1 MSGPTAGTLA
11 RALPFAFRALRR
23 DWRAGE
29 LRVLVV
35 ALVVAVASV
44 TSVGFFTDRLRQA
57 MHRQASEL
65 LAADLVVLSANPIRQ
80 GLAREAAARG
90 LRFARA
96 VTFPSMVMAG
106 DRLQLADVKA
116 VDGAYPLRGHLR
128 IAPEPFAPDAVAEHG
143 PAPGTVWLDPRLF
156 GVLGVSVGDRITVGA
171 SKLKVANVLS
181 YEPDRGGDLFSI
193 APRLLMNLA
202 DLPATRLIQPGSRV
216 KYRLLVAGEPKDMAA
231 YRTWLEPHV
240 EGGETLQGVRDARPE
255 MRLALDRA
263 QRFLGL
269 AALVS
274 VVLAGVAVAV
284 AARRYARRHQDPSA
298 VMRCL
303 GATQGFVTRLFLI
316 QMLALGLLAGLAGSL
331 LGYGA
336 QEGLVA
342 ALGSLLPRALPVPSP
357 LPLLSGLLTAL
368 VTLLGFALPPIIRL
382 RDVPPS
388 RVLREDLVP
397 LPPRGWVV
405 YGSALAALA
414 LLVYWQAADGR
425 LAAYALGGTLA
436 TVLILAGGA
445 LVMVRALG
453 PLRTRVGAAWRF
465 GLASIARH
473 ASGSVIQVVAFGLGI
488 MVLLLLTLVRG
499 ELHQSWQRRLPADA
513 PNYFLINVQPDEVDK
528 MGSFLA
534 HRGLA
539 GNPLY
544 PMVRGRLTAIDG
556 RPVSADDYENPRA
569 QRLVEREF
577 NLSWAVQPQA
587 DNEIVAGRWWSKQET
602 GKPLLSVERGL
613 AERLGIKLGD
623 ALSFQVAGR
632 SITARVTSL
641 RTVRWD
647 SFRPN
652 FFVLA
657 PPGLLEPYP
666 ATYITSFYLPPQR
679 QGLLAELV
687 RVFPSVTVLDVDA
700 IIRKVRG
707 IMDQAVLAVQY
718 VSLFTLLA
726 GVTVLFAAIQST
738 LDERRRESAIV
749 RTLGGSRMQLLKGL
763 IAEFTTLGAL
773 SGLLAAIAASGVGLV
788 LAEQVFQLVYR
799 PNPWTWIIG
808 ALGGTLGVGLAG
820 VLGTSRVISHPPVES
835 LRLG

>member
-11 RALPFAFRALRR
+11 QALPFALRALRR

-29 LRVLVV
+29 LRVLLV

-44 TSVGFFTDRLRQA
+44 TSVGFFTDRLHQA
-57 MHRQASEL
+57 MNQQASEL
-65 LAADLVVLSANPIRQ
+65 LAADLVVLSANPIQ
-80 GLAREAAARG
+80 EALAREAAARG
-90 LRFARA
+90 LGLARA
-96 VTFPSMVMAG
+96 VTFPSMVLAG

-116 VDGAYPLRGHLR
+116 VDGGYPLRGRLR
-128 IAPEPFAPDAVAEHG
+128 VAPAPYAPDAIAERG
-143 PAPGTVWLDPRLF
+143 PAPGTAWLDPRLF
-156 GVLGVSVGDRITVGA
+156 GVLGVSVGDRVTVGA
-171 SKLKVANVLS
+171 SELEVANVLS

-202 DLPATRLIQPGSRV
+202 DIPATRLIQPGSRV
-216 KYRLLVAGEPKDMAA
+216 KYRLLVAGQPKDVAA
-231 YRTWLEPHV
+231 YRAWLDPRI

-255 MRLALDRA
+255 MRMALDRA

-303 GATQGFVTRLFLI
+303 GATQGFVTRLFVI
-316 QMLALGLLAGLAGSL
+316 QMLALGLLASLAGSL

-342 ALGSLLPRALPVPSP
+342 ALASLLPGALPAPSP
-357 LPLLSGLLTAL
+357 LPLLSGLLTGL
-368 VTLLGFALPPIIRL
+368 VTLLGFGLPPIMRL

-388 RVLREDLVP
+388 RVLRQDPAP

-414 LLVYWQAADGR
+414 LLVSWQAADGR

-453 PLRTRVGAAWRF
+453 PLRARVGAAWRF

-473 ASGSVIQVVAFGLGI
+473 ASGSMIQVVAFGLGI

-499 ELHQSWQRRLPADA
+499 ELLQNWQQRLPADA
-513 PNYFLINVQPDEVDK
+513 PNYFLINVQPDEVEVMK
-528 MGSFLA
+528 TFLTG
-534 HRGLA
+534 RGLA

-544 PMVRGRLTAIDG
+544 PMVRGRLTAVDG
-556 RPVSADDYENPRA
+556 RTVSADDYENPRA

-577 NLSWAVQPQA
+577 NLSWAARPQA
-587 DNEIVAGRWWSKQET
+587 DNEIVAGRWWSAQEA
-602 GKPLLSVERGL
+602 GKPMLSVERGL
-613 AERLGIKLGD
+613 AETLGIGLGD
-623 ALSFQVAGR
+623 ELSFQVAGR
-632 SITARVTSL
+632 RVTARVTSL
-641 RTVRWD
+641 RTVEWD

-652 FFVLA
+652 FFVVA
-657 PPGLLEPYP
+657 PPGLLNAYP
-666 ATYITSFYLPPQR
+666 ATYITSFYLPPER

-687 RVFPSVTVLDVDA
+687 RSFPSVTVLDVDA
-700 IIRKVRG
+700 IMRKVRG
-707 IMDQAVLAVQY
+707 IMDQAALAVQY
-718 VSLFTLLA
+718 VFLFTLLA
-726 GVTVLFAAIQST
+726 GLTVLLAAIQST

-749 RTLGGSRMQLLKGL
+749 RTLGGSRVQLLKGL

-773 SGLLAAIAASGVGLV
+773 SGLLAALAATAVGLV
-788 LAEQVFQLVYR
+788 LAEQVFQLAYR
-799 PNPWTWIIG
+799 PSPWTWVIG

-820 VLGTSRVISHPPVES
+820 VLGTSRVLSHPPVES
-835 LRLG
+835 LRQG